1 MAKFV
6 VLSEGLQ
13 GRTYELQA
21 EKASIGRL
29 EDNSFQLSEAS
40 VSSHHCEV
48 VLRGGEVL
56 VRDLDSTNGTFIDG
70 EQIKEGTLKPGQSLR
85 LGQIELRLEI
95 EGVAPVA
102 PSAGVSAKKSL
113 DPHSRPTQGVKLNEL
128 DKTTRPVALQADSSF
143 KKQSNQINKVFVAI
157 GIVLGLVIVFFIFM
171 AFQKMKQ
178 E

>member
-6 VLSEGLQ
+6 VLSEGLK

-21 EKASIGRL
+21 AKTSIGRL
-29 EDNSFQLSEAS
+29 EDNIFQLSEAS

-48 VLRGGEVL
+48 LLRGDEVF

-70 EQIKEGTLKPGQSLR
+70 EQIKEGTLKPGQSLK

-95 EGVAPVA
+95 DGFAASVVPA
-102 PSAGVSAKKSL
+102 SGKKTL
-113 DPHSRPTQGVKLNEL
+113 DPHSSPVQGVKLNEL
-128 DKTTRPVALQADSSF
+128 DKTGRPAMLQAGSPF

-157 GIVLGLVIVFFIFM
+157 GIVLGLVIVFFILM
-171 AFQKMKQ
+171 AFQKMN